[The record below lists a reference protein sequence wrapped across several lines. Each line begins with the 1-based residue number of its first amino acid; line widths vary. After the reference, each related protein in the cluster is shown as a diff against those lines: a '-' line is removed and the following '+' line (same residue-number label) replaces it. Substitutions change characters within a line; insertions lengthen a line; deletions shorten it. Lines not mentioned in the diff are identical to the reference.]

1 MTGPNPAYLVCKCCK
16 AGHYSFLCL
25 ARRPKLLAMRREW
38 RPSRRPLARPLV
50 GRAPSEGTTHIR
62 CPNCGMRVQ
71 MDEAEFAN
79 SKMGAPT
86 MFKTLRGQAIGSN
99 RAQRR
104 PIPPAPPKPDLP
116 PQPHI
121 PPQPPRP
128 DVPEPPQPPNPPDPR
143 LGDFKPG
150 HQQRT
155 LSLSLVSKKA
165 QTSTPFLTF
174 C

>member
-1 MTGPNPAYLVCKCCK
+1 
-16 AGHYSFLCL
+16 
-25 ARRPKLLAMRREW
+25 
-38 RPSRRPLARPLV
+38 V

-150 HQQRT
+150 RQQRT
-155 LSLSLVSKKA
+155 LSLSFVSKKA
-165 QTSTPFLTF
+165 QTTTSSLHFAENGKAPGATHRTVTFFHSRVGVGEYRSAIFSWSTSCSVGLDE
-174 C
+174 